1 MILRRLQHRAIALML
16 RQAVKIRNQGLS
28 AQPHRGAPP
37 FLCVPKTTHAPKLRF
52 RALLSESVLEVELAL
67 T

>member
-1 MILRRLQHRAIALML
+1 MS
-16 RQAVKIRNQGLS
+16 RQAAKMRTHSLRDLS
-28 AQPHRGAPP
+28 HRGAPP